1 MTAETRKRPKFWQNT
16 SQRDTAN
23 LRRKAVFGAVENG
36 KRLEDPEYLAKL
48 APPPL
53 PSEAA

>member
-36 KRLEDPEYLAKL
+36 KRLEDPAYLAKL